1 MSLDAVRLDM
11 QYIPAPGA
19 FALVAA
25 AGIVA
30 RRRRR
35 D

>member
-1 MSLDAVRLDM
+1 M